1 MGVFRSYG
9 EVLSPAGAR
18 SALVASVFGRLAL
31 GMTGLALLLLVRK
44 ATGSY
49 ADAGFVSA
57 AYAVSFAVAAPYRAR
72 AADRRGPT
80 SVLRLTGLTQPLAF
94 GLLVALADLGAA
106 TAVMAAA
113 AVLIGF
119 TVPPLG
125 SVMRA
130 LWGQLVDGRQL
141 GTAYSLESVVVELC
155 FVLGPL
161 LVGALALLAPEA
173 AVLACGLV
181 AGVGA
186 LGLAGNP
193 RVRDVVPHE
202 ARPTSLLGPLVSP
215 VVRACLLN
223 VLWIGTGFGTIE
235 VGVLAFVDEQG
246 QSRSVA
252 GVVLAVWSLGSIL
265 GGLVYGGLHL
275 SSAAARQL
283 PLLVTA
289 TGLAAALPV
298 LAPGVVLLGALLLLA
313 GSTIAPF
320 SACNSVLIGS
330 SAPAGTVTEAFAW
343 NGSMI
348 FGGAAMGTAIA
359 GVLVDAHG
367 ARAAFLATI
376 VTGALTI
383 GSSALGL
390 RALRAVGVP
399 EPA

>member
-1 MGVFRSYG
+1 MFQKYG
-9 EVLSPAGAR
+9 EVLSPPGAR
-18 SALVASVFGRLAL
+18 SALIASVFGRLAL

-57 AYAVSFAVAAPYRAR
+57 SYAVSFALAAPYRAR
-72 AADRRGPT
+72 AADRRGPAT
-80 SVLRLTGLTQPLAF
+80 VLRLTGLCQPLAF
-94 GLLVALADLGAA
+94 GLLVLLADIGASTPLMALAAIG
-106 TAVMAAA
+106 
-113 AVLIGF
+113 IGF

-125 SVMRA
+125 AVMRA
-130 LWGQLVDGRQL
+130 LWGQLVSGMQL

-155 FVLGPL
+155 FVVGPL
-161 LVGALALLAPEA
+161 VVGALALIEPEVG
-173 AVLACGLV
+173 VLASGVV
-181 AGVGA
+181 AGIGA
-186 LGLAGNP
+186 LALAANP
-193 RVRDVVPHE
+193 RVREVVPHE
-202 ARPTSLLGPLVSP
+202 GRSTSLLGPLVSP

-246 QSRSVA
+246 QSRSAA

-265 GGLVYGGLHL
+265 GGLVYGGMHL
-275 SSAAARQL
+275 TATASRQL
-283 PLLVTA
+283 PVLVSVN
-289 TGLAAALPV
+289 GLAAALPV
-298 LAPGVVLLGALLLLA
+298 LAPGVVTLALLLLVA

-320 SACNSVLIGS
+320 SACNSVLIGRA
-330 SAPAGTVTEAFAW
+330 APPGTVTEAFAW

-359 GVLVDAHG
+359 GVLVEAQG

-376 VTGALTI
+376 VTGALTL

-390 RALRAVGVP
+390 RALRALKVP
-399 EPA
+399 DPA